1 MTDTEFNKLMSMQ
14 KHIDDA
20 KIELPLAGEIGKP
33 ITVFSD
39 TTTDIFI
46 IDSD

>member
-33 ITVFSD
+33 ITVF
-39 TTTDIFI
+39 F
-46 IDSD
+46 